1 MDSNRQKQMFPGTSP
16 LVPGSNPVFRPGLSS
31 SQSLPRTPVP
41 QSPGVMSNHQSHMF
55 GGNNAKQVVSP
66 QPFSPS
72 PNPPTPQSP
81 DPVHDLPTELLEA
94 GWRRFWSKREGREYF
109 FNKFSKQSLWEMP
122 SLGSPS
128 GPSRV
133 SVCYIFYFFFF
144 LSI

>member
-1 MDSNRQKQMFPGTSP
+1 MDPSRQRQAMYPGPGGQVVPPPAGSP
-16 LVPGSNPVFRPGLSS
+16 GFRPSLSS
-31 SQSLPRTPVP
+31 SQSMPRTPVP
-41 QSPGVMSNHQSHMF
+41 QSPGVMPNHQSHLF
-55 GGNNAKQVVSP
+55 GGNSKQVASP

-81 DPVHDLPTELLEA
+81 DPVHDLSVELLEA

-122 SLGSPS
+122 TLGSPG

-133 SVCYIFYFFFF
+133 RIF
-144 LSI
+144 LNAL

>member
-1 MDSNRQKQMFPGTSP
+1 MDQNKPRPMFPTGSP
-16 LVPGSNPVFRPGLSS
+16 VSFRPSLSS

-41 QSPGVMSNHQSHMF
+41 QSPGVPNHQHMF
-55 GGNNAKQVVSP
+55 GGGNNSKPVESP

-72 PNPPTPQSP
+72 PQPPQSP
-81 DPVHDLPTELLEA
+81 DPVHDLPNELLEA

-122 SLGSPS
+122 PLGSP

-133 SVCYIFYFFFF
+133 SYTLRNFEFRYYLHTHKMLNFY
-144 LSI
+144 